1 MLDGTARGAGYGFI
15 GGGVDAYVEI
25 FAAPQGVIEYV
36 GVGGVVVGSG
46 DGGCVGGD
54 IVRGGCHCVRR
65 YWRVRGASC

>member
-1 MLDGTARGAGYGFI
+1 MFDGAAGSAGYGFI

-25 FAAPQGVIEYV
+25 FAAPQLVIECV

-54 IVRGGCHCVRR
+54 IVRGGRHCLRR
-65 YWRVRGASC
+65 N